1 MFYLTGDTHGE
12 FRGLCSDIRRLG
24 LTADDCC
31 VILGDAGFN
40 FYGSQTDRAQ
50 KKAVD
55 ALGVPVLCVHGNHE
69 MRPASTGL
77 YELRDWRGG
86 RVWVEPEFEHL
97 LFAKDGEIYDF
108 DGKSAV
114 VIGGAYS
121 VDVFYRLAR
130 NPYNPKWWPDEQP
143 DDATK
148 AFVMSQLERRGWQ
161 VDLVLTH
168 TCPARF
174 IPTEMFLPG
183 LDQTSVD
190 RSTEEW
196 LGAVEAKLRYEAWY
210 CGHWHTDK
218 TVEKMHFLFHDM
230 IPLGG

>member
-1 MFYLTGDTHGE
+1 MFYLTGDTHGDFRE
-12 FRGLCSDIRRLG
+12 FCSKVGRLG

-31 VILGDAGFN
+31 VILGDAGLN
-40 FYGSQTDRAQ
+40 FYGAQTDRAQ
-50 KKAVD
+50 KKKVN
-55 ALGVPVLCVHGNHE
+55 ALGVPVFCVHGNHE
-69 MRPASTGL
+69 MRPAATGL
-77 YELRDWRGG
+77 YRLRDWRGG
-86 RVWVEPEFEHL
+86 KVWVEPEFENL

-108 DGKSAV
+108 DDKSAV

-121 VDVFYRLAR
+121 VDVFYRIAQ
-130 NPYNPKWWPDEQP
+130 NPHNPKWWPDEQP

-148 AFVMSQLERRGWQ
+148 AFVTSQLERRGWQ

-168 TCPARF
+168 TCPARY

-183 LDQTSVD
+183 LDQSSVD

-196 LGAVEAKLRYEAWY
+196 LDVIEAKLRYETWY

-218 TVEKMHFLFHDM
+218 THGKLRFLFHDM